1 MDLNIIEIFF
11 HIGKNFAVAPSTL
24 DNYEASFWQST
35 YNLMVFLFFTAGSGI
50 SLSTEHLPRYILYNP
65 IQLVLWV
72 FTDVVRYVHNV
83 YTLMVMIIIQRAKWF
98 NLILNLKESFYD
110 MNQES
115 ESLQKSYYLTFILA
129 QASFCVVIS
138 SMFYIC
144 YVSYNFYESILLY
157 LTEFLQFYTQFFFIT
172 FYCMVVKMLR
182 ARYQK
187 TSSSRVFSSC
197 ASNLNELR
205 ILKKIFT
212 LKQTVDIFNDIFG
225 GTVLLNILFT
235 SSKSIVY
242 MDRILKSKDASAQ
255 FSSAFNI
262 FLHVIQV
269 PVLVLMLVS
278 RFVDFM

>member
-1 MDLNIIEIFF
+1 MDLNIIEICF
-11 HIGKNFAVAPSTL
+11 HIGKNFAVTPSTL

-35 YNLMVFLFFTAGSGI
+35 YNLMVFLFFTAGSSI
-50 SLSTEHLPRYILYNP
+50 SLYYRAPAYIQYNP

-83 YTLMVMIIIQRAKWF
+83 YTLVVVIIIQRAKLF
-98 NLILNLKESFYD
+98 NLIFNLRESFYGMD
-110 MNQES
+110 QES

-138 SMFYIC
+138 FMFYIC
-144 YVSYNFYESILLY
+144 YVSYNLYESILLY

-172 FYCMVVKMLR
+172 FCCVVVKMLR

-187 TSSSRVFSSC
+187 TLSSRVFSSC
-197 ASNLNELR
+197 AANLNELR
-205 ILKKIFT
+205 ILKKKIFT

-242 MDRILKSKDASAQ
+242 LDRILKTQDASAQ
-255 FSSAFNI
+255 FSSTFNI

-269 PVLVLMLVS
+269 AVLVLMWVS
-278 RFVDFM
+278 RFVEFM